1 LNWLWVGVTA
11 KPVSIFNHFINSMNK
26 IVLLF
31 SIVVGFAAC
40 TPNKEEKTEAGKFP
54 ITSPLAR
61 DTNYTSEYVA
71 EIQSLQNVEIRAKI
85 KGYIE
90 KIYVDEGKPAKA
102 GQTLFS
108 ISNKEFNQELL
119 KAKAMLKSAIAEA
132 KNAELELQSVKK
144 LSDKN
149 IVSKTELEKAQANLD
164 AANAKIDEAKA
175 NEASANINL
184 SFAEIKAPFDGTLN
198 RIPFK
203 AGSLIDEGT
212 LLTTLSNNKEVFAY
226 FNVSEKEYLGY
237 TTQKENG
244 EEGNITLLLANG
256 QANKYKGTV
265 ETIEGEFDKNTGNI
279 AFRAKFPNPDL
290 LLKHGSSGKVQL
302 TNNIKNALLIPQKA
316 TFEIQDKFYVFVV
329 DANNVVKQRNI
340 VIKQRLPQLYVIES
354 GISAN
359 DKIIYEGIQ
368 TVKEGDKILT
378 DFVPMQ
384 QVISQL
390 KTQ

>member
-1 LNWLWVGVTA
+1 
-11 KPVSIFNHFINSMNK
+11 MNK

-31 SIVVGFAAC
+31 SIVVGIAAC
-40 TPNKEEKTEAGKFP
+40 TSTEETKTEAGKFP
-54 ITSPLAR
+54 VISPLVV
-61 DTNYTSEYVA
+61 DTTYTSEYVA

-85 KGYIE
+85 KGYVE
-90 KIYVDEGKPAKA
+90 KIYVDEGKPVKA

-119 KAKAMLKSAIAEA
+119 KAKAMLKTAIAEA
-132 KNAELELQSVKK
+132 KTAELELQNVKK

-164 AANAKIDEAKA
+164 AANARIDEAKA
-175 NEASANINL
+175 NEANANINL
-184 SFAEIKAPFDGTLN
+184 SFTEIKAPYDGTIN

-203 AGSLIDEGT
+203 TGSLIDEGT
-212 LLTTLSNNKEVFAY
+212 LMTTLSNNKEVYAY

-244 EEGNITLLLANG
+244 EKGNITLLLANG
-256 QANKYKGTV
+256 QAHKYKGSI

-302 TNNIKNALLIPQKA
+302 TNELKSALLIPQKA

-329 DANNVVKQRNI
+329 DANNIIKQRNI
-340 VIKQRLPQLYVIES
+340 LIKQRLPHLYVTES
-354 GISAN
+354 GLSAS
-359 DKIIYEGIQ
+359 DKIIFEGIQ
-368 TVKEGDKILT
+368 SVKEGDKILT
-378 DFVPMQ
+378 DFMSMQ

-390 KTQ
+390 KTH

>member
-1 LNWLWVGVTA
+1 
-11 KPVSIFNHFINSMNK
+11 MNK

-40 TPNKEEKTEAGKFP
+40 TSTEENKTEPGKFP
-54 ITSPLAR
+54 LTSPLLV
-61 DTNYTSEYVA
+61 DTTYTSEYVA
-71 EIQSLQNVEIRAKI
+71 EIQSLHNVEIRAKI

-90 KIYVDEGKPAKA
+90 KIYVDEGKPVKA

-119 KAKAMLKSAIAEA
+119 KAKAMLKTVIAEA
-132 KNAELELQSVKK
+132 KTAELELQNVKT

-164 AANAKIDEAKA
+164 AANARIDEAKA
-175 NEASANINL
+175 NEASASINL
-184 SFAEIKAPFDGTLN
+184 SLTEIKAPFDGTVN

-203 AGSLIDEGT
+203 TGSLIDEGT
-212 LLTTLSNNKEVFAY
+212 LLTSLSNNKEVYAY
-226 FNVSEKEYLGY
+226 FNVSEKEYLDY
-237 TTQKENG
+237 TTKKVNG
-244 EEGNITLLLANG
+244 EKNNITLFLAN
-256 QANKYKGTV
+256 AKAHKYKGTV

-279 AFRAKFPNPDL
+279 AFRAIFPNPDL

-302 TNNIKNALLIPQKA
+302 TSNIKNALLIPQKA

-354 GISAN
+354 GLSAN

-368 TVKEGDKILT
+368 TVKEGDKIVT

>member
-1 LNWLWVGVTA
+1 
-11 KPVSIFNHFINSMNK
+11 MNK
-26 IVLLF
+26 IVLLLN
-31 SIVVGFAAC
+31 IVVGFAAC
-40 TPNKEEKTEAGKFP
+40 TSNKETKTEAGKFP
-54 ITSPLAR
+54 VTSPLNV
-61 DTNYTSEYVA
+61 DTIYTSEYIA

-90 KIYVDEGKPAKA
+90 KIYVDEGKPVKA

-108 ISNKEFNQELL
+108 INSQEFQKELL
-119 KAKAMLKSAIAEA
+119 KAKAILKSAVAEA
-132 KNAELELQSVKK
+132 KTAELEMQNVKT

-149 IVSKTELEKAQANLD
+149 IISKTELDKAKANLD

-175 NEASANINL
+175 NVESANINL
-184 SFAEIKAPFDGTLN
+184 SFAEIKASFDGTIN

-244 EEGNITLLLANG
+244 EKHNITLLLANG
-256 QANKYKGTV
+256 QSHKYKGTV
-265 ETIEGEFDKNTGNI
+265 ETIDGEFDKTTGNI
-279 AFRAKFPNPDL
+279 AFRATFPNPDL
-290 LLKHGSSGKVQL
+290 LLKHGSSGKVQI
-302 TNNIKNALLIPQKA
+302 TNDLKNALIIPQKT

-329 DANNVVKQRNI
+329 DANNVVRQRNI
-340 VIKQRLPQLYVIES
+340 KIKQSLPHLYVIES
-354 GISAN
+354 GLSAN

-368 TVKEGDKILT
+368 NVKDGDKIIT
-378 DFVPMQ
+378 DFMPMRQ
-384 QVISQL
+384 IISHL

>member
-1 LNWLWVGVTA
+1 
-11 KPVSIFNHFINSMNK
+11 MNK
-26 IVLLF
+26 IILLF
-31 SIVVGFAAC
+31 SIFMGFAAC
-40 TPNKEEKTEAGKFP
+40 TSNKENKTEAGKFP
-54 ITSPLAR
+54 VTSPLAM
-61 DTNYTSEYVA
+61 DTIYTREFIA
-71 EIQSLQNVEIRAKI
+71 EIQSLQNIEIRAKI
-85 KGYIE
+85 NGYIE
-90 KIYVDEGKPAKA
+90 KIYVDEGKPVKA

-108 ISNKEFNQELL
+108 IANKAFNQELL
-119 KAKAMLKSAIAEA
+119 KAKAMLKTSIAEA
-132 KNAELELQSVKK
+132 KTAELELQNVKK

-149 IVSKTELEKAQANLD
+149 IVSKTELEKAQANFD
-164 AANAKIDEAKA
+164 AANARIEEAKA

-184 SFAEIKAPFDGTLN
+184 SLTEIKAPFDGTIN

-203 AGSLIDEGT
+203 TGSLIDEGT

-237 TTQKENG
+237 TTKKENG
-244 EEGNITLLLANG
+244 EKDNITLLLANG
-256 QANKYKGTV
+256 QTHKYKGTV

-302 TNNIKNALLIPQKA
+302 NNDIKNALLIPQKS
-316 TFEIQDKFYVFVV
+316 TFEIQDKFYVFVL

-340 VIKQRLPQLYVIES
+340 LIKQRLPHLFVIERGLS
-354 GISAN
+354 IT

-368 TVKEGDKILT
+368 NVKEGDKILT
-378 DFVPMQ
+378 DFVPMKQ
-384 QVISQL
+384 IISLL

>member
-1 LNWLWVGVTA
+1 
-11 KPVSIFNHFINSMNK
+11 MNK

-40 TPNKEEKTEAGKFP
+40 TSPEENKTEAGKFP
-54 ITSPLAR
+54 VTSPLSM
-61 DTNYTSEYVA
+61 DTTYTIEYVA

-90 KIYVDEGKPAKA
+90 KIYVDEGRPVKA

-119 KAKAMLKSAIAEA
+119 KAKAILKTAVAEA
-132 KNAELELQSVKK
+132 KTAELELQNVKT

-164 AANAKIDEAKA
+164 AANARIDEAKA
-175 NEASANINL
+175 NEATANINL
-184 SFAEIKAPFDGTLN
+184 SFSEIKAPFDGTINL
-198 RIPFK
+198 IPFK
-203 AGSLIDEGT
+203 TGSLIDEGT
-212 LLTTLSNNKEVFAY
+212 LLTKLSNNKEVFAY

-237 TTQKENG
+237 TNQKEN
-244 EEGNITLLLANG
+244 EEKNSITLLLANG
-256 QANKYKGTV
+256 QAHKYKGAV
-265 ETIEGEFDKNTGNI
+265 ETIEGEFDRNTGNI

-302 TNNIKNALLIPQKA
+302 TNDIKNALIIPQKS
-316 TFEIQDKFYVFVV
+316 TYEIQDKFYVFVV

-340 VIKQRLPQLYVIES
+340 VIKQRLPHLYVIES
-354 GISAN
+354 GLAAS
-359 DKIIYEGIQ
+359 DKMIYEGIQ
-368 TVKEGDKILT
+368 NVKEGDKILT
-378 DFVPMQ
+378 EFISLK

>member
-1 LNWLWVGVTA
+1 
-11 KPVSIFNHFINSMNK
+11 MNR

-31 SIVVGFAAC
+31 SIVVGFSAC
-40 TPNKEEKTEAGKFP
+40 ISNKENKTEAGKFP
-54 ITSPLAR
+54 VTSPLAT
-61 DTNYTSEYVA
+61 DTTYTSEYIA

-90 KIYVDEGKPAKA
+90 NIYVDEGKAVKA
-102 GQTLFS
+102 GQSLFS
-108 ISNKEFNQELL
+108 ISNKELNQELL
-119 KAKAMLKSAIAEA
+119 KAKAMVRAAIDEA
-132 KNAELELQSVKK
+132 KTAEMELQSVKK
-144 LSDKN
+144 LADKN
-149 IVSKTELEKAQANLD
+149 IVSKTELEKAEVNLD
-164 AANAKIDEAKA
+164 AANARIEEAKA
-175 NEASANINL
+175 NEANATINL
-184 SFAEIKAPFDGTLN
+184 SFTEIKAPYDGTIN

-203 AGSLIDEGT
+203 TGSLIDEGT
-212 LLTTLSNNKEVFAY
+212 LLTSLSNNKEVYAY

-237 TTQKENG
+237 TTQKEND
-244 EEGNITLLLANG
+244 EKNNLTLILANG
-256 QANKYKGTV
+256 QAHKYKGSI
-265 ETIEGEFDKNTGNI
+265 ETIDGEFDKNTGNI

-302 TNNIKNALLIPQKA
+302 INDLKNALLIPQKA

-329 DANNVVKQRNI
+329 DANNIVKQRNI
-340 VIKQRLPQLYVIES
+340 MIKQRLPHLYVIES
-354 GISAN
+354 GLSAN

-384 QVISQL
+384 KVISQL

>member
-1 LNWLWVGVTA
+1 
-11 KPVSIFNHFINSMNK
+11 M
-26 IVLLF
+26 
-31 SIVVGFAAC
+31 
-40 TPNKEEKTEAGKFP
+40 
-54 ITSPLAR
+54 
-61 DTNYTSEYVA
+61 DTTYTIEYVA

-90 KIYVDEGKPAKA
+90 KIYVDEGRPVKA

-119 KAKAMLKSAIAEA
+119 KAKAILKTAVAEA
-132 KNAELELQSVKK
+132 KTAELELQNVKT

-149 IVSKTELEKAQANLD
+149 IVSKTELEKAKVNLD
-164 AANAKIDEAKA
+164 AANARIDEAKA
-175 NEASANINL
+175 NEATANINL
-184 SFAEIKAPFDGTLN
+184 SFSEIKAPFDGTINL
-198 RIPFK
+198 IPFK
-203 AGSLIDEGT
+203 TGSLIDEGT
-212 LLTTLSNNKEVFAY
+212 LLTKLSNNKEVFAY

-237 TTQKENG
+237 TNQKEN
-244 EEGNITLLLANG
+244 EEKNSITLLLANG
-256 QANKYKGTV
+256 QAHKYKGAV
-265 ETIEGEFDKNTGNI
+265 ETIEGEFDRNTGNI

-302 TNNIKNALLIPQKA
+302 TNDIKNALIIPQKS
-316 TFEIQDKFYVFVV
+316 TYEIQDKFYVFVV

-340 VIKQRLPQLYVIES
+340 VIKQRLPHLYVIES
-354 GISAN
+354 GLAAS

-368 TVKEGDKILT
+368 NVKEGDKILT
-378 DFVPMQ
+378 EFISLK

>member
-1 LNWLWVGVTA
+1 
-11 KPVSIFNHFINSMNK
+11 MNK
-26 IVLLF
+26 IILLF

-40 TPNKEEKTEAGKFP
+40 TSTEENKTEAGKFP
-54 ITSPLAR
+54 TTSPLMV
-61 DTNYTSEYVA
+61 DTTYTSEYVA

-90 KIYVDEGKPAKA
+90 KIYVDEGRPVKA

-132 KNAELELQSVKK
+132 KTAELELKNVKT

-164 AANAKIDEAKA
+164 AANARIDEAKA

-184 SFAEIKAPFDGTLN
+184 SFTEIKAPFDGIIN

-203 AGSLIDEGT
+203 TGSLIDEGT

-244 EEGNITLLLANG
+244 EKGNITLLLANG
-256 QANKYKGTV
+256 QAHKYKGTV
-265 ETIEGEFDKNTGNI
+265 ETIDGEFDKNTGNI
-279 AFRAKFPNPDL
+279 AFRAKIPNPDL

-302 TNNIKNALLIPQKA
+302 TNYLKNALLIPQKA

-340 VIKQRLPQLYVIES
+340 VIRQRLPHLYVIES
-354 GISAN
+354 GLSAN

-384 QVISQL
+384 QIISQL

>member
-1 LNWLWVGVTA
+1 
-11 KPVSIFNHFINSMNK
+11 MNK
-26 IVLLF
+26 VILLF

-40 TPNKEEKTEAGKFP
+40 TTNKENKTEEGKFP
-54 ITSPLAR
+54 VTIPLAM
-61 DTNYTSEYVA
+61 DTTYTSEYVT
-71 EIQSLQNVEIRAKI
+71 EIQSLQHIEIHAKI
-85 KGYIE
+85 NGYIE
-90 KIYVDEGKPAKA
+90 KIYVDEGKPVKA
-102 GQTLFS
+102 GQILFS
-108 ISNKEFNQELL
+108 ISNKEYHQELL
-119 KAKAMLKSAIAEA
+119 KAKAMLKTSLAEA
-132 KNAELELQSVKK
+132 KTAELELKNVKT

-149 IVSKTELEKAQANLD
+149 IVSKTELEKAEANFD
-164 AANAKIDEAKA
+164 AANARIDEAKA

-184 SFAEIKAPFDGTLN
+184 SLAEIKAPFDGIIN

-203 AGSLIDEGT
+203 TGSLIDEGT

-226 FNVSEKEYLGY
+226 FNVSEKEYLKIAN
-237 TTQKENG
+237 QKANDDKN
-244 EEGNITLLLANG
+244 NITLLLADG
-256 QANKYKGTV
+256 QDHKYKGIV

-302 TNNIKNALLIPQKA
+302 TNDLKNALIIPQKS
-316 TFEIQDKFYVFVV
+316 TYEIQDKIYVFVV

-340 VIKQRLPQLYVIES
+340 VIKHRLPHLYVVES
-354 GISAN
+354 GLSAS

-368 TVKEGDKILT
+368 IVKEGDKILT

-384 QVISQL
+384 QIISQY